1 MKGPSSHRS
10 ASREGYP
17 SAVGIAFF
25 AHDSTESTVI
35 KRVAAFQASGAHVI
49 GFMFRRVRPKPP
61 SPTTWDNV
69 DLGITVDRNYGKRV
83 PKLLSGLFKLMKNR
97 SALRHC
103 QIFYARNID
112 MLLLAFLAKR
122 LVASRAVLAY
132 EVLDVQ
138 RIFIGGGMINKAM
151 RRVERYLLARCDM
164 LVVSSPDFIARYF
177 RPYQGF
183 AGAWYLLE
191 NKVFAQPETLQY
203 LQRGPNVQAGPPWS
217 IGWFGTLRCVRSL
230 DILSRIADALG
241 DRVVIH
247 IRGLPSSE
255 DLTVQQIEAACDR
268 RANMLYGGPYASP
281 RDLAEIYGEVHF
293 AWCIDY
299 LDAGLNSDWL
309 LPNRLYEGGLM
320 GALAIARG
328 DTATSRKV
336 ERDDLGWTFAEPL
349 EREVAGFISH
359 LDVAAYERKQR
370 HLASM
375 SRSQFV
381 DLSDTRELVWRLE
394 QLAAERTIVRG
405 TDAEPKPPTD
415 GGNGSLP

>member
-1 MKGPSSHRS
+1 MNGPSSHRL
-10 ASREGYP
+10 ASREGDLP
-17 SAVGIAFF
+17 ATGIAFF

-35 KRVAAFQASGAHVI
+35 KRVAAFQASGAEVM

-61 SPTTWDNV
+61 SPATWDNV

-83 PKLLSGLFKLMKNR
+83 PKLLAGLFKLMQHR
-97 SALRHC
+97 SALQRC

-112 MLLLAFLAKR
+112 MLLLAFLGKR

-138 RIFIGGGMINKAM
+138 RIFIGSGMINKAM
-151 RRVERYLLARCDM
+151 RWVERYLLARCDM

-177 RPYQGF
+177 QPYQGF

-203 LQRGPNVQAGPPWS
+203 LQRGLNAQVGPPWS
-217 IGWFGTLRCVRSL
+217 IGWFGTLRCERSL

-255 DLTVQQIEAACDR
+255 DLTVQQIQAACDR
-268 RANMLYGGPYASP
+268 RPNMLYGGPYASP
-281 RDLAEIYGEVHF
+281 RDLAAIYGKVHF

-320 GALAIARG
+320 GALAIARR

-349 EREVAGFISH
+349 EREVAHFILQ

-370 HLASM
+370 HLDGM
-375 SRSQFV
+375 SRSQFL
-381 DLSDTRELVWRLE
+381 DLADTRDLVQRL
-394 QLAAERTIVRG
+394 QSLAAERG
-405 TDAEPKPPTD
+405 
-415 GGNGSLP
+415 

>member
-1 MKGPSSHRS
+1 MKDPSSHRS
-10 ASREGYP
+10 ASHEGDRP
-17 SAVGIAFF
+17 EACIAFF

-35 KRVAAFQASGAHVI
+35 KRVAAFQASGANVI

-83 PKLLSGLFKLMKNR
+83 PKLLASLFKLMKNR
-97 SALRHC
+97 SRLTRC
-103 QIFYARNID
+103 RIFYARNID

-138 RIFIGGGMINKAM
+138 RIFVGSGMINKAM
-151 RRVERYLLARCDM
+151 RWVERHLLARCDM
-164 LVVSSPDFIARYF
+164 LVVSSPDFIAHYF
-177 RPYQGF
+177 QPYQEF

-191 NKVFAQPETLQY
+191 NKVFAQPATLQY
-203 LQRGPNVQAGPPWS
+203 LQRGPNVQVGSPWL

-268 RANMLYGGPYASP
+268 HANMLYGGPYASP
-281 RDLAEIYGEVHF
+281 RDLGAIYGEVHF
-293 AWCIDY
+293 SWCIDY

-320 GALAIARG
+320 GALAIARR

-349 EREVAGFISH
+349 EQSVADFIAH
-359 LDVAAYERKQR
+359 LDAAAYERKQR
-370 HLASM
+370 HLAGI

-381 DLSDTRELVWRLE
+381 DLTDTRDLVCRLE
-394 QLAAERTIVRG
+394 SLAAER
-405 TDAEPKPPTD
+405 
-415 GGNGSLP
+415 S

>member
-1 MKGPSSHRS
+1 MNSPSEHGS
-10 ASREGYP
+10 ASREDRRP
-17 SAVGIAFF
+17 AAGIAFF

-35 KRVAAFQASGAHVI
+35 KRVTAFQASGAHVI

-61 SPTTWDNV
+61 PPETWDNV
-69 DLGITVDRNYGKRV
+69 DLGVTVDRNYGKRL
-83 PKLLSGLFKLMKNR
+83 PKLLAALVKLMKNR
-97 SALRHC
+97 SALRRC

-122 LVASRAVLAY
+122 LVARRAVLAY

-138 RIFIGGGMINKAM
+138 RIFIGDGMINKAM
-151 RRVERYLLARCDM
+151 RWAERHLLARCDL

-177 RPYQGF
+177 EPYQGYS
-183 AGAWYLLE
+183 GAWYLLE
-191 NKVFAQPETLQY
+191 NKVFAQAEALQ
-203 LQRGPNVQAGPPWS
+203 QVHEPRIQAGPPWS

-230 DILSRIADALG
+230 EMLSRIADVLG

-255 DLTVQQIEAACDR
+255 DLTVHEIEAACGP
-268 RANMLYGGPYASP
+268 RANMRYGGPYASP
-281 RDLAEIYGEVHF
+281 RDLGAIYGEVHF

-320 GALAIARG
+320 GALAIARR

-336 ERDDLGWTFAEPL
+336 ERDDLGWSFAEPL
-349 EREVAGFISH
+349 ADVVAGFLAH
-359 LDVAAYERKQR
+359 LDAAAYDRKRR
-370 HLASM
+370 HLAGM
-375 SRSQFV
+375 SRSRFV
-381 DLSDTRELVWRLE
+381 DLTDTRHLVQQLE
-394 QLAAERTIVRG
+394 KLAAGR
-405 TDAEPKPPTD
+405 A
-415 GGNGSLP
+415 

>member
-1 MKGPSSHRS
+1 MNSPSSHGS
-10 ASREGYP
+10 TSREGDQP
-17 SAVGIAFF
+17 AAGIAFF

-61 SPTTWDNV
+61 SPETWDNV

-83 PKLLSGLFKLMKNR
+83 PKLLAGLFKLVKNR
-97 SALRHC
+97 SALRRC

-122 LVASRAVLAY
+122 LSAPRAVLAY

-138 RIFIGGGMINKAM
+138 RIFIGSGVNNKAM
-151 RRVERYLLARCDM
+151 RWAERYLLARCDL

-177 RPYQGF
+177 QPYQRYS
-183 AGAWYLLE
+183 GAWHPLE
-191 NKVFAQPETLQY
+191 NKVFAQPETLQN
-203 LQRGPNVQAGPPWS
+203 LQREPLMQVGPPWS

-230 DILSRIADALG
+230 DILSRMADALG
-241 DRVVIH
+241 DRVVVH

-255 DLTVQQIEAACDR
+255 DLTVQQIEAVCGR
-268 RANMLYGGPYASP
+268 RTNMLYGGPYASP
-281 RDLAEIYGEVHF
+281 RDLGAIYANVHF
-293 AWCIDY
+293 AWCVDY

-320 GALAIARG
+320 GALAIARRG
-328 DTATSRKV
+328 TATSRKV

-349 EREVAGFISH
+349 EQKVADFIAH
-359 LDVAAYERKQR
+359 LDAATYEGKQR
-370 HLASM
+370 HLAGM
-375 SRSQFV
+375 SRSQFL
-381 DLSDTRELVWRLE
+381 DLTDTRDLVRRLE
-394 QLAAERTIVRG
+394 SLAATRIRKWG
-405 TDAEPKPPTD
+405 T
-415 GGNGSLP
+415 

>member
-1 MKGPSSHRS
+1 MESPSEHSS
-10 ASREGYP
+10 VSRER
-17 SAVGIAFF
+17 SQRAAAIAFF

-35 KRVAAFQASGAHVI
+35 KRVAAFQAHGAQVI
-49 GFMFRRVRPKPP
+49 GFMFRRVRPKLQ
-61 SPTTWDNV
+61 SPATWDNV
-69 DLGITVDRNYGKRV
+69 DLGITVDRNYAKRV
-83 PKLLSGLFKLMKNR
+83 PKLLAGLLKLMKNR
-97 SALRHC
+97 TALRRC
-103 QIFYARNID
+103 RIFYARNID
-112 MLLLAFLAKR
+112 MLLLAYLAKR

-138 RIFIGGGMINKAM
+138 RIFIGSGLMNKAM
-151 RRVERYLLARCDM
+151 RWVERHLLARCNM
-164 LVVSSPDFIARYF
+164 LVVSSPDFIVRYF
-177 RPYQGF
+177 KPYQRF

-191 NKVFAQPETLQY
+191 NKVFAQGETLQH
-203 LQRGPNVQAGPPWS
+203 LQREAHGEIGPPWS

-255 DLTVQQIEAACDR
+255 DLTVQQIEAVCGR

-281 RDLAEIYGEVHF
+281 RDLGAIYGDVHF

-320 GALAIARG
+320 SVPAIARR

-349 EREVAGFISH
+349 EREVADFIAQ
-359 LDVAAYERKQR
+359 LDVATYEHKRR
-370 HLASM
+370 RLAGE

-381 DLSDTRELVWRLE
+381 DLTDTRDLVLRLE
-394 QLAAERTIVRG
+394 SLAAQR
-405 TDAEPKPPTD
+405 D
-415 GGNGSLP
+415 

>member
-1 MKGPSSHRS
+1 MMSRFTLRP
-10 ASREGYP
+10 ASREEDP
-17 SAVGIAFF
+17 VAASIAFF
-25 AHDSTESTVI
+25 AHDSTESTVM
-35 KRVAAFQASGAHVI
+35 KRVAAFQASGAQVV
-49 GFMFRRVRPKPP
+49 GFMFRRERPKPP
-61 SPTTWDNV
+61 APKTWNNV
-69 DLGITVDRNYGKRV
+69 DLGVTVDRNYAKRL
-83 PKLLSGLFKLMKNR
+83 PKLLGGLLKLLRNR
-97 SALRHC
+97 LKARRC

-122 LVASRAVLAY
+122 LIAPRAVLAY

-138 RIFIGGGMINKAM
+138 RIFIGSGMINKAM
-151 RRVERYLLARCDM
+151 RWVERYLLARCDM

-177 RPYQGF
+177 QPYQGF

-191 NKVFAQPETLQY
+191 NKVFAQPATLQY
-203 LQRGPNVQAGPPWS
+203 LQRGPNMQVGPPWS

-230 DILSRIADALG
+230 DMLSRIADALG

-255 DLTVQQIEAACDR
+255 DLTVPQIEAACER
-268 RANMLYGGPYASP
+268 RANLLYGGPYASP
-281 RDLAEIYGEVHF
+281 RDLGAIYGEVHF

-320 GALAIARG
+320 GALALARR

-349 EREVAGFISH
+349 EREVADFIAH
-359 LDVAAYERKQR
+359 LDAAAYERKQR
-370 HLASM
+370 HLAGM

-381 DLSDTRELVWRLE
+381 DLTDTGDLVCRLE
-394 QLAAERTIVRG
+394 SLAAER
-405 TDAEPKPPTD
+405 
-415 GGNGSLP
+415 S

>member
-1 MKGPSSHRS
+1 MKNASSHRS
-10 ASREGYP
+10 VLREGDQP
-17 SAVGIAFF
+17 AACIAFF

-35 KRVAAFQASGAHVI
+35 KRAAAFQATGAQVM

-83 PKLLSGLFKLMKNR
+83 PKLLASLFKLMKNR
-97 SALRHC
+97 SALRRC

-122 LVASRAVLAY
+122 FAASRAVLAY

-138 RIFIGGGMINKAM
+138 RIFIGGGMINRAM
-151 RRVERYLLARCDM
+151 RCLERYLLARCDM
-164 LVVSSPDFIARYF
+164 LVVSSPDFVAHYF
-177 RPYQGF
+177 QPYHGF
-183 AGAWYLLE
+183 AGAWHLLE

-203 LQRGPNVQAGPPWS
+203 LQRGPDVHAGPPWL
-217 IGWFGTLRCVRSL
+217 IGWFGTLRCERSL

-281 RDLAEIYGEVHF
+281 RDLAAIYGEVHF

-320 GALAIARG
+320 GALAMARR

-336 ERDDLGWTFAEPL
+336 ERDDLGWAFAEPL
-349 EREVAGFISH
+349 EREVVDFIAH
-359 LDVAAYERKQR
+359 LDAAAYERKQR
-370 HLASM
+370 HLACM
-375 SRSQFV
+375 SRSQFL
-381 DLSDTRELVWRLE
+381 DLTDTRDLVQRLE
-394 QLAAERTIVRG
+394 SLAAVR
-405 TDAEPKPPTD
+405 
-415 GGNGSLP
+415 S

>member
-1 MKGPSSHRS
+1 MNSPSSHRS
-10 ASREGYP
+10 TLRKGDQPAAS
-17 SAVGIAFF
+17 IAFF

-35 KRVAAFQASGAHVI
+35 KRVAAFQASGAHVV
-49 GFMFRRVRPKPP
+49 GFMFRRVRPKSP
-61 SPTTWDNV
+61 SAKTWDNV
-69 DLGITVDRNYGKRV
+69 DLGITVDRNYAKRV
-83 PKLLSGLFKLMKNR
+83 PKLLAGFLKLMKNR
-97 SALRHC
+97 AALGRC

-138 RIFIGGGMINKAM
+138 RVFIGSGLINKAM
-151 RRVERYLLARCDM
+151 RWVERHLLARCDM

-177 RPYQGF
+177 QPYQRYS
-183 AGAWYLLE
+183 GAWYLLE
-191 NKVFAQPETLQY
+191 NKVFAQPETLQH
-203 LQRGPNVQAGPPWS
+203 LQHEPDMQIGPPWS

-230 DILSRIADALG
+230 DILSRIADVLG

-255 DLTVQQIEAACDR
+255 DLTVQEIEAVCDR
-268 RANMLYGGPYASP
+268 RTNMLYGGPYASP
-281 RDLAEIYGEVHF
+281 RDLGAIYANVHF

-320 GALAIARG
+320 GALAIARR

-349 EREVAGFISH
+349 KQEISDFIASF
-359 LDVAAYERKQR
+359 DASTYEGKRR
-370 HLASM
+370 HLAGM
-375 SRSQFV
+375 SRSQFL
-381 DLSDTRELVWRLE
+381 DLTDTRDLVERLE
-394 QLAAERTIVRG
+394 NLAGERSIATRVTPAG
-405 TDAEPKPPTD
+405 
-415 GGNGSLP
+415 